1 MTLRI
6 FFLSSTIRS
15 FFIFTFTHLVLLRP
29 AFAQHHPQQTVSTDI
44 RQNAVKIA
52 PTVKIGP
59 GVVLPP
65 PLQSDTTPYRSI
77 QTSILPNSTVNS
89 EGVSQKAKAVSV
101 LIRNVSESGSGVLI
115 QHRGQT
121 YTVLTAAHVVKAASP
136 YNIIT
141 PDGQNHDVS
150 TADIQVIAGV
160 DLAIIHFQSS
170 KNYPVASVSSSQ
182 ALTEGNIVFVAGFP
196 LSTAAITQ
204 PVYNITE
211 GKVTAYSNKP
221 FADGYSIVYS
231 NNTLPGM
238 SGGGV
243 FNQNGQ
249 LVGIHGRG
257 DVDTKLES
265 SAINSG
271 IRIKTGF
278 NLGIPIETFLRRAKE
293 LGLPINITIILSPTP
308 PSNAVDDGVVAAAI
322 KAQQG
327 NYTEAIT
334 EISRAIQ
341 QSPKSARLFLARA
354 NYYAA
359 LGQVS
364 AALQD
369 LDQTILLNPNSELAY
384 FMRGNYR
391 STNRDTVG
399 AISDLTQAIK
409 LNPQNLQA
417 YTLRATL
424 YVGQSDTNA
433 AIADYTNMI
442 RIDPKNALAYN
453 MRAAMYWQQGN
464 QKGAISDMTQLIALN
479 SSDLQAYD
487 NRAHFR
493 KYSGD
498 IPGAIADYTTILKI
512 NPHNLNAYEKRAAL
526 KVETND
532 IAGAIMDYGAMI
544 KANPQNTTGYMER
557 ASLYLKLKQLNAA
570 ILDYSKL
577 IELQPFQLAWYS
589 MRGSA
594 REAVGDKNGA
604 SADFKKVAELSLQKG
619 DRAEYESWMKRA
631 KEVTRH

>member
-6 FFLSSTIRS
+6 FFLTGPIHS
-15 FFIFTFTHLVLLRP
+15 FFILTFTYLILLRP
-29 AFAQHHPQQTVSTDI
+29 AFAQQHLQQGVSTDI
-44 RQNAVKIA
+44 RQNAVKVA
-52 PTVKIGP
+52 PSVKVGP
-59 GVVLPP
+59 GVALPA
-65 PLQSDTTPYRSI
+65 PLQSDIKPYPSP
-77 QTSILPNSTVNS
+77 QTSLVTNTIVNS
-89 EGVSQKAKAVSV
+89 EGVSQKAKAVTV
-101 LIRNVSESGSGVLI
+101 LIRNISESGSGILI
-115 QHRGQT
+115 QHQGQV
-121 YTVLTAAHVVKAASP
+121 YTVLTAAHVVKAAP
-136 YNIIT
+136 PFNIIT
-141 PDGQNHDVS
+141 PDGQSHDVS
-150 TADIQVIAGV
+150 SADIKVVPGV
-160 DLAIIHFQSS
+160 DLAIIQFQSN
-170 KNYPVASVSSSQ
+170 KNYPVATVSSSQ
-182 ALTEGNIVFVAGFP
+182 ALSEGNIVFVAGFP

-243 FNQNGQ
+243 FNQNAQ

-265 SAINSG
+265 SSINSG

-293 LGLPINITIILSPTP
+293 LGLPINITIILSPTK
-308 PSNAVDDGVVAAAI
+308 PSNIEDDGVVAAAL

-327 NYTEAIT
+327 NYNEAIA

-399 AISDLTQAIK
+399 AISDLSQAIK

-424 YVGQSDTNA
+424 YVGQSDNNA

-464 QKGAISDMTQLIALN
+464 QKGAISDMTQLIAFN
-479 SSDLQAYD
+479 SADLQAYD

-498 IPGAIADYTTILKI
+498 IPGAIADYTTMLKI
-512 NPHNLNAYEKRAAL
+512 NPRHLVAYEKRASL
-526 KVETND
+526 KAEVND
-532 IAGAIMDYGAMI
+532 ISGAIMDYGDMI
-544 KANPQNTTGYMER
+544 KESPQNTTGYMER
-557 ASLYLKLKQLNAA
+557 ASLYLKLKQFNAA

-594 REAVGDKNGA
+594 RESAGDKNGA

-619 DRAEYESWMKRA
+619 DRAEYESWMERA
-631 KEVTRH
+631 KAVTK